1 MSEQVPNTECR
12 ICGHIYYS
20 CRKCGELNHWK
31 SVACSPEHYSEY
43 VTKVLEERSKF
54 NKVDSDKIIDKPTE
68 KVVIKK
74 TSRVKISENAQ

>member
-1 MSEQVPNTECR
+1 MSEQIPNTECKV
-12 ICGHIYYS
+12 CGKLYYS

-43 VTKVLEERSKF
+43 VTKVLEERSKD
-54 NKVDSDKIIDKPTE
+54 NKISNNQSVDETVD

-74 TSRVKISENAQ
+74 TSRTKN